1 MKAQKNTCTNS
12 KEAQLPSNDC
22 CTGTYKD
29 QKAKII
35 TIWPNTRWHSKIY
48 KLGLGEL
55 TQWSWAPE
63 DLGQVTEPSRGTHN
77 RVSKP
82 RRLHLRVQRNPHGA
96 SFHRTSTRESSWY
109 LHTITFGGLPQ
120 LYKRTTRPHHSTH
133 TTSKSSSMLSH
144 VIRALSISGDRLIEL
159 VLCSRV
165 ALVSWDIVCIS
176 FSLVRLCSSSME
188 YLSLLYIMHKLYK
201 HPMCRLNMS
210 KKHRSKKNW
219 W

>member
-1 MKAQKNTCTNS
+1 MYKFQRSSTPIKRLLHGHIQRPKGQNHYYLAQH
-12 KEAQLPSNDC
+12 EVAQ
-22 CTGTYKD
+22 
-29 QKAKII
+29 Q
-35 TIWPNTRWHSKIY
+35 
-48 KLGLGEL
+48 
-55 TQWSWAPE
+55 
-63 DLGQVTEPSRGTHN
+63 DLQAR
-77 RVSKP
+77 P
-82 RRLHLRVQRNPHGA
+82 RRTDTMKLSPRGPRPSDRTFARNPQPSVEAKALHLRVQRNPHGA
-96 SFHRTSTRESSWY
+96 SFHRTSARESSWY
-109 LHTITFGGLPQ
+109 LHTITIRGLPQ